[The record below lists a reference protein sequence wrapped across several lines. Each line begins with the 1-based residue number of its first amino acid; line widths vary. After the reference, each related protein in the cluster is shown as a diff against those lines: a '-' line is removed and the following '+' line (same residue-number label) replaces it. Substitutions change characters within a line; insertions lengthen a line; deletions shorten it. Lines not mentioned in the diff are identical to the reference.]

1 MNYSI
6 IPATKFDLDFIL
18 TLNQESLPAV
28 SYLDLKKINYF
39 LKVSSYF
46 KIFQLDNKPVGF
58 LIGLKP
64 EIDYKSENYIWINQ
78 RYNSFIYVDRI
89 IIDANYRNIGLG
101 FYFYNHLIQSFYKI
115 VKNII
120 CEVNIRPYN
129 KQSINFHKKYGFKE
143 IGVQDTENGKKR
155 VSYMIYKINL

>member
-6 IPATKFDLDFIL
+6 IPATKFDLDFIF

-89 IIDANYRNIGLG
+89 IIDANYRNMGLG

>member
-155 VSYMIYKINL
+155 VSYMIYKINS

>member
-89 IIDANYRNIGLG
+89 IIDANYRNMGLG

-155 VSYMIYKINL
+155 VSYMIYKINS